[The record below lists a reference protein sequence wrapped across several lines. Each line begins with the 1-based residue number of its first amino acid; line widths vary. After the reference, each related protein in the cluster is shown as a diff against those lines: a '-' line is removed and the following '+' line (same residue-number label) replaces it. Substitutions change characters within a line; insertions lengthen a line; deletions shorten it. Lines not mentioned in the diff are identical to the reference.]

1 MQHNVVQSY
10 QTAAGSLT
18 GNLAVVGDTELNAD
32 VTLAAL
38 STNVELD
45 VPFTLANVKS
55 IALLCSAACTV
66 KTNSSG
72 SPQETITLVA
82 AQPLICK
89 SQTEAA
95 AQFAGN
101 VTKFYLSSTAGGNF
115 SVRILL
121 DQTP

>member
-18 GNLAVVGDTELNAD
+18 GNLAVIGDTELNAD
-32 VTLAAL
+32 VTLAAAA
-38 STNVELD
+38 SNVELD

-55 IALLCSAACTV
+55 IALLCSGACTI
-66 KTNSSG
+66 KTNNTG
-72 SPQETITLVA
+72 SPQETITLTA
-82 AQPLICK
+82 GQPTICK

-95 AQFAGN
+95 ALFAGN
-101 VTKFYLSSTAGGNF
+101 VTKFYLSSTPGGNF